1 MPLIKA
7 DLWKKKKN
15 TKQPMTTESNEKSL
29 SIFLTGRRNIKEN
42 SNKRC
47 ILIFSFKNLCVF
59 PRKVKENIYIYKN
72 NISTFKEFNSF
83 SEVQY

>member
-7 DLWKKKKN
+7 DLWKKKN